1 MAPQDN
7 SLELYG
13 WTLFHQEAFEAL
25 DRPDLVPGRVAVENR
40 TGCLVLSPYGDLQAE
55 VTGRMLYTTDSNA
68 ALPKVGDWVAMTVF
82 PEERKGVV
90 HHVLPRHSVF
100 SRKMAGKE
108 AREQVVA
115 ANIDII
121 FIVVGLDR
129 GVNPRGLE
137 RYLVTAAQGGAE
149 TAVVLNKTDLC
160 DDLEAQ
166 IALVRDVAP
175 DIPVLPVSA
184 KDSAGIEAVV
194 MYLREGRT
202 FAFIG
207 VSGTGKST
215 LINAIAGDEIQK
227 TGETREGD
235 SKGRHTTTRR
245 ELILVPGH
253 GMLIDT
259 PGMRELQ
266 LWSAG
271 DGLGKTFDDIE
282 ELSRS
287 CRYRDCTH
295 SGEPG
300 CAVCAAL
307 EDGTLAED
315 RYRNYLSLRDEMAR
329 LEVKRDRLKKL
340 DEKRRVKNFSKFI
353 RRTMRGNKKK

>member
-1 MAPQDN
+1 MTPPES
-7 SLELYG
+7 SLEQYG
-13 WTLFHQEAFEAL
+13 WTNFHQKAFEEL
-25 DRPDLVPGRVAVENR
+25 GRPDLVPGRVAVENR
-40 TGCLVLSPYGDLQAE
+40 TGCLVLSPHGDLQAE
-55 VTGRMLYTTDSNA
+55 VTGRLLYTTESTA

-82 PEERKGVV
+82 TGERKGVV
-90 HHVLPRHSVF
+90 HHVLPRRTVF

-108 AREQVVA
+108 AREQVIA
-115 ANIDII
+115 ANIDLI

-129 GVNPRGLE
+129 GVNQRGLE
-137 RYLVTAAQGGAE
+137 RYLVTAAQGGAD

-166 IALVRDVAP
+166 IALVRDVAQ

-184 KDSAGIEAVV
+184 KDNAGIEGV
-194 MYLREGRT
+194 MRYLREGRT

-207 VSGTGKST
+207 VSGAGKST
-215 LINAIAGDEIQK
+215 LINAIAGVEIQK

-235 SKGRHTTTRR
+235 AKGRHTTTRS
-245 ELILVPGH
+245 ELILVPEH

-271 DGLGKTFDDIE
+271 DGLGKTFEDIE

-295 SGEPG
+295 TDEPG

-307 EDGTLAED
+307 EDGTLEEK
-315 RYRNYLSLRDEMAR
+315 RYNNYLSLRDEMER

-340 DEKRRVKNFSKFI
+340 DEKRKVKNFHKLI
-353 RRTMRGNKKK
+353 RRTMRNHKKT